1 MSDSGLL
8 HQRGVALITAL
19 LVVALATT
27 AAVAMSFQHQ
37 IFLRRSANIL
47 DGDQALMYVLG
58 AEDYARV
65 TLARDRLEGNVD
77 HLGEAWAFQLPALPV
92 PGGQVTARLEDLDRR
107 MNINN
112 LVSADGQR
120 PDRVWIDRFARLLE
134 SLQIDVTLVQ
144 AIVDWIDWNVQPE
157 LPAGA
162 EDDYYTRLDPPYRAA
177 NRPMAHISELR
188 LVKGVTPQIYGA
200 LLPYVT
206 ALPPGSKINVNTA
219 LPEVL
224 ATLSSLMSLTQA
236 QSIADR
242 RTSGPF
248 ESVGQFKMSDVLRG
262 ATDISTAGLAV
273 TSDYFELHALAELG
287 EGRVPLNSLL
297 LRQGPGII
305 TVLARDHN
313 PF

>member
-1 MSDSGLL
+1 MRYGTRFR
-8 HQRGVALITAL
+8 QRGVALITAL

-65 TLARDRLEGNVD
+65 VLARDREESNIDYLDEP
-77 HLGEAWAFQLPALPV
+77 WAFQLPALPI
-92 PGGQVTARLEDLDRR
+92 PGGQVIARLEDMDRR
-107 MNINN
+107 FNINN
-112 LVSADGQR
+112 LASADGQR
-120 PDRVWIDRFARLLE
+120 PDPVWIARFTRLLE
-134 SLQIDVTLVQ
+134 ALQIDLAIIQ
-144 AIVDWIDWNVQPE
+144 PIVDWIDSNLQPE
-157 LPAGA
+157 LPGGA
-162 EDDYYTRLDPPYRAA
+162 EDDYYTRLDPPYRTA

-188 LVKGVTPQIYGA
+188 LVKGVTPQVYAA
-200 LLPYVT
+200 LLPYVA
-206 ALPPGSKINVNTA
+206 ALPPGSTINVNTA

-224 ATLSSLMSLTQA
+224 ASLSSMLSVSQA
-236 QSIADR
+236 ESIANR
-242 RTSGPF
+242 RISAPF
-248 ESVGQFKMSDVLRG
+248 DSVAQFKTSDVLTG
-262 ATDISTAGLAV
+262 LTDVSTTGLAV
-273 TSDYFELHALAELG
+273 SSEYFTLRALAELG